1 MRISDWS
8 SDVCSSD
15 LITPCVISSSR
26 QRPPLAGR
34 TAQCFYSMEGL
45 CAFSHAS
52 FVNMGNP
59 CRSLNDLSCR
69 PTACPGPLEIIAAE
83 PSSHVYRRSEEH
95 TSELHSLMRISS
107 AVFCLKKNKNTN
119 TTEQHEY
126 NK

>member
-1 MRISDWS
+1 MST
-8 SDVCSSD
+8 
-15 LITPCVISSSR
+15 ITPCGISSSR

-83 PSSHVYRRSEEH
+83 PSSHVYRFRSEEH
-95 TSELHSLMRISS
+95 TSELQSLMRISY
-107 AVFCLKKNKNTN
+107 AVFCLKKQQKHTNTN
-119 TTEQHEY
+119 
-126 NK
+126 

>member
-1 MRISDWS
+1 MASKDRWPS
-8 SDVCSSD
+8 CSWQQTED
-15 LITPCVISSSR
+15 LPARAYAGSNPALSTITPCVISSSR

-83 PSSHVYRRSEEH
+83 PSSRSEEH
-95 TSELHSLMRISS
+95 TSELQSLMRISY
-107 AVFCLKKNKNTN
+107 A
-119 TTEQHEY
+119 
-126 NK
+126 